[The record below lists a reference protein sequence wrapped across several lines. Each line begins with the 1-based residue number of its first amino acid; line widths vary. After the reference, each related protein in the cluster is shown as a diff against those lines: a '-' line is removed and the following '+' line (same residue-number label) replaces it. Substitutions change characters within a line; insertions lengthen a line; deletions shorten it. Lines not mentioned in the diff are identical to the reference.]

1 MSRAG
6 WKQKGASGAALS
18 RRSGFTLIELMV
30 VVVVMAILAGAV
42 APSIV
47 SATRRTGLDA
57 TARRLADLLDFASA
71 AAVARR
77 QPVTVNL
84 DAERHVCW
92 AVTWAPTLP
101 WLAESETPE
110 ERTLVQLELPERI
123 SVTLVRDSGQEQP
136 PQLGSAWETIRFA
149 PDGTA
154 EDVAAELRDDR
165 ENVRTIQ
172 VVFATGE
179 VRMVQP
185 EE

>member
-6 WKQKGASGAALS
+6 WKQKRASGAALS

-57 TARRLADLLDFASA
+57 TARKLADLLDFACA

-92 AVTWAPTLP
+92 AVTWAPRLP

-123 SVTLVRDSGQEQP
+123 GVALVRDFGQEQP
-136 PQLGSAWETIRFA
+136 QQAGQAWETIRFA

-154 EDVAAELRDDR
+154 EDVDVELRDDR
-165 ENVRTIQ
+165 ENVKTIR
-172 VVFATGE
+172 VLFATGE
-179 VRMVQP
+179 VRMVEP
-185 EE
+185 ED